1 MNEHSCRRG
10 PVPRLHF
17 PTGHRIPPLHASGDS
32 EDQMRQ
38 EQCISLTKYKICYQG
53 FQNILLA
60 IESFL
65 QKKFLQKPKKT
76 ISVNGNPVLLV
87 VQPRNLGVIMT
98 LLFSL
103 LLIQELTN
111 SASSA
116 LQIYPESSH
125 CFPTHRHHP
134 GPSHHCLFPGL
145 WHPSYY
151 LCWTPSVCLSRPR
164 LYAVYP
170 ALCPGSLICMDHLC
184 WG

>member
-17 PTGHRIPPLHASGDS
+17 PTGHRIPPLPASGDS

-103 LLIQELTN
+103 LLIQAINKFGQLCLTN
-111 SASSA
+111 ISRIQPLLPNRQPPPWPKPPLSLPWIVTSFLLLMLDTFCLS
-116 LQIYPESSH
+116 LQI
-125 CFPTHRHHP
+125 
-134 GPSHHCLFPGL
+134 
-145 WHPSYY
+145 
-151 LCWTPSVCLSRPR
+151 
-164 LYAVYP
+164 
-170 ALCPGSLICMDHLC
+170 
-184 WG
+184 